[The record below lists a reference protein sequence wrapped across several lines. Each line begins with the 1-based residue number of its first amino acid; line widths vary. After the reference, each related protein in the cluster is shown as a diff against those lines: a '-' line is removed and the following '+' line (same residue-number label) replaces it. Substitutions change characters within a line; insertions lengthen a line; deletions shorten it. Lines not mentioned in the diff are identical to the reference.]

1 MGGQLQFERQQAR
14 DKELRQYCKDN
25 NINLIEIKYDE
36 DVWETL
42 TEKLCK

>member
-14 DKELRQYCKDN
+14 DEELRQYCKNN

-36 DVWETL
+36 DI
-42 TEKLCK
+42 EKILQERLM